1 MEFFESP
8 TIKVLGAALD
18 ISSARHTAISRNV
31 ANANTPGYKAV
42 DIDFSETLKRS
53 MAGAGAPRSVGVK
66 ATRPGHFG
74 SRSHAATGAA
84 GLSPVAVSS
93 DPNGVS
99 MRADGNSVDI
109 DLEMA
114 KMAENVILYNTVS
127 HILASKFGMLRY
139 VISEGRR

>member
-1 MEFFESP
+1 MRILESRTME
-8 TIKVLGAALD
+8 VLGAALD
-18 ISSARHTAISRNV
+18 ISSARHEAISRNV
-31 ANANTPGYKAV
+31 ANANTPGYKANDV
-42 DIDFSETLKRS
+42 DFSETLRQS
-53 MAGAGAPRSVGVK
+53 MSLSGTSGSVGFK

-74 SRSHAATGAA
+74 SGSQAGQSRAVVMSRDPA
-84 GLSPVAVSS
+84 GLS
-93 DPNGVS
+93 
-99 MRADGNSVDI
+99 MRVDGSSVDI

>member
-1 MEFFESP
+1 MRILESR
-8 TIKVLGAALD
+8 TMKVLGAALD
-18 ISSARHTAISRNV
+18 ISSARHEAISRNV
-31 ANANTPGYKAV
+31 ANANTPGYKANDV
-42 DIDFSETLKRS
+42 DFSETLRQS
-53 MAGAGAPRSVGVK
+53 MSLSGTSGSAGFK

-74 SRSHAATGAA
+74 SGSQAGQSMAVVMSRDPA
-84 GLSPVAVSS
+84 GLS
-93 DPNGVS
+93 
-99 MRADGNSVDI
+99 MRVDGSSVDI